1 MWFLG
6 SWQRTRLLLYEFHEV
21 PSEAHINLSPE
32 QLLATVGFEE
42 DAVDQLVMFRHI
54 ADPIVAGASSSAERA
69 RRLGDYIY
77 SLRHG
82 AQADVDGDVRRG
94 PVALLR
100 DMQSGEP
107 GNCGQ
112 MSVVLAA
119 FWRSLGGHT
128 RGVRWATP
136 DGEVGHYALELWDQD
151 AQRWFY
157 YDMNMNGYAADANGR
172 TLSIAALRSNLLTGE
187 NLHLEASLTV
197 GDFTKEEFEQAVR
210 DFPIEW
216 YVLSNHSLNK
226 EPGRRFGKLN
236 RFHTWFERLPNPIDR
251 VLDNLTGDRDRRL
264 IVAGRV
270 QIAGLTSLQGGR
282 VLVGYLVLIC
292 LVSGVILF
300 TQRRSS
306 SRWSV

>member
-1 MWFLG
+1 M
-6 SWQRTRLLLYEFHEV
+6 
-21 PSEAHINLSPE
+21 
-32 QLLATVGFEE
+32 
-42 DAVDQLVMFRHI
+42 
-54 ADPIVAGASSSAERA
+54 
-69 RRLGDYIY
+69 
-77 SLRHG
+77 
-82 AQADVDGDVRRG
+82 
-94 PVALLR
+94 
-100 DMQSGEP
+100 
-107 GNCGQ
+107 
-112 MSVVLAA
+112 
-119 FWRSLGGHT
+119 
-128 RGVRWATP
+128 
-136 DGEVGHYALELWDQD
+136 WDQD